1 MLSGKENPVPSDDH
15 DYYSF
20 KTFSRGIKI
29 HELWDYIHEKFRSG
43 STFFEEEFK
52 KLRSGLI
59 HKHDIASSDENKGR
73 NRYKQMYAYD
83 YNRVPLT
90 IEFDGESEYINS
102 SYIHVNVVISVISV

>member
-1 MLSGKENPVPSDDH
+1 MQNVLNISTEIVDVSSLLSGKENPVPSDDH

-52 KLRSGLI
+52 VRNGPSINLKNQFYVSLLNIIVTIKLFYL
-59 HKHDIASSDENKGR
+59 R
-73 NRYKQMYAYD
+73 N
-83 YNRVPLT
+83 
-90 IEFDGESEYINS
+90 
-102 SYIHVNVVISVISV
+102 